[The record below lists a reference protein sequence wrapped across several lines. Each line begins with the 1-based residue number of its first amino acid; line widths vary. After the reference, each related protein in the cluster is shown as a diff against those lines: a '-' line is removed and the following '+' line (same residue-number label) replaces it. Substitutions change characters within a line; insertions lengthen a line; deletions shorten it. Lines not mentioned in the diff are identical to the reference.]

1 MEKTGLHQIRVRLVG
16 APIGFTLS
24 LILLFGLIPAL
35 VMGYYFVSASRNSI
49 EIARQE
55 LHGVKLLRQL
65 EPVGHFIISPPVEPA
80 AIKSKASAAW
90 NKLNRAKRF
99 HGYAKESGT
108 EKQFDAVLGKLQM
121 MADGYAA
128 DPRPT
133 YDALVTRIGDQSG
146 LILDPE
152 LESYY
157 LMDIVVLK
165 SRRLARAARELRD
178 VRQMTNDSR
187 NPVVQISRHRL
198 SDAARDLQSSA
209 LSAIKGNTDGTLARS
224 NFLGSINATVTAA
237 NKFVASE
244 DLWSSYWVLVDANRM
259 SWNTAADAL
268 DRSVENRID
277 RVSNEIYSAL
287 AVCGLVL
294 LTAIILAGLV
304 IAAITSG
311 LRQISQ
317 RLDLMSLG
325 DYTSDVPGTEY
336 KNDIGVIAGALQN
349 FVDMS
354 GEVDAERSRA
364 RAELEETVDRVKREN
379 GALLT
384 QALQQQSQAQ
394 ELERE
399 AVGKLAAQM
408 ERQMSSL
415 LLGSRAAAEQMDRE
429 ASLMATSASGVQRE
443 ASAAAVAANEIR
455 RSVEA
460 VAPEVQ
466 AVAAQLQGYT
476 RSLGEAKEMAR
487 DAVTRVDVAKARMSD
502 FETATGKASSMLDL
516 IAKVAHKT
524 NMLALNASIEAVRV
538 GEAGKGFMVVAEEVK
553 ALARSTREAAQEIS
567 SQIRTME
574 SANNAVTDAFGE
586 VLNVVNTL
594 AEQSNLV
601 AGGMDDQ
608 ATAIIQVNEKIATA
622 TAELSIMVSSIN
634 SADISAS
641 AAILKSSEMLSASK
655 SVSNTVGSLDQSIR
669 SFLGGIQGARNA
681 A

>member
-1 MEKTGLHQIRVRLVG
+1 MEKTGLHQIRVRVVG

-35 VMGYYFVSASRNSI
+35 VMGYYFVSGSRNSI

-55 LHGVKLLRQL
+55 LHGIKLLRQL

-99 HGYAKESGT
+99 HGYANGSGT

-121 MADGYAA
+121 LADGYAA

-178 VRQMTNDSR
+178 VRQMTNDPR

-209 LSAIKGNTDGTLARS
+209 LSAIKGNADGTLARS

-244 DLWSSYWVLVDANRM
+244 DLWSSYWVLVDANRV

-354 GEVDAERSRA
+354 GEVDAERRRA
-364 RAELEETVDRVKREN
+364 RVELEETVDRVKREN
-379 GALLT
+379 GELLT
-384 QALQQQSQAQ
+384 QALHQQSQAQ
-394 ELERE
+394 EVERE
-399 AVGKLAAQM
+399 AVSKLAAQM
-408 ERQMSSL
+408 EQQMSSL

-429 ASLMATSASGVQRE
+429 ASLMATSANGVQRE

-460 VAPEVQ
+460 VAPQVQ

-476 RSLGEAKEMAR
+476 RSLGEAKEMAH

-538 GEAGKGFMVVAEEVK
+538 GEAGRGFMVVAEEVK

-669 SFLGGIQGARNA
+669 SFLGGIQGARNVA
-681 A
+681 

>member
-1 MEKTGLHQIRVRLVG
+1 MEKTGLHQIRVRVVG

-35 VMGYYFVSASRNSI
+35 VMGYYFVSGSRNSI

-55 LHGVKLLRQL
+55 LHGIKLLRQL

-99 HGYAKESGT
+99 HGYANGSGT

-121 MADGYAA
+121 LADGYAA

-178 VRQMTNDSR
+178 VRQMTNDPR

-209 LSAIKGNTDGTLARS
+209 LSAIKGNADGTLARS

-244 DLWSSYWVLVDANRM
+244 DLWSSYWVLVDANRV

-354 GEVDAERSRA
+354 GEVDAERRRA
-364 RAELEETVDRVKREN
+364 RVELEETVDRVKREN
-379 GALLT
+379 GELLT

-394 ELERE
+394 GLERE

-408 ERQMSSL
+408 EQQMSSL

-429 ASLMATSASGVQRE
+429 ASSMATSANGVQRE

-538 GEAGKGFMVVAEEVK
+538 GEAGRGFMVVAEEVK

>member
-1 MEKTGLHQIRVRLVG
+1 MEKTGLHQIRVRVVG

-35 VMGYYFVSASRNSI
+35 VMGYYFVSGSRNSI

-55 LHGVKLLRQL
+55 LHGIKLLRQL

-99 HGYAKESGT
+99 HGYANGSGT

-121 MADGYAA
+121 LADGYAA

-178 VRQMTNDSR
+178 VRQMTNDPR

-209 LSAIKGNTDGTLARS
+209 LSAIKGNADGTLARS

-354 GEVDAERSRA
+354 GEVDAERRRA
-364 RAELEETVDRVKREN
+364 RVELEETVDRVKREN
-379 GALLT
+379 GELLT

-408 ERQMSSL
+408 EQQMSSL

-429 ASLMATSASGVQRE
+429 ASLMATSANGVQRE

-476 RSLGEAKEMAR
+476 RSLGEAKEMAH

-538 GEAGKGFMVVAEEVK
+538 GEAGRGFMVVAEEVK

-669 SFLGGIQGARNA
+669 SFLGGIQGARNVA
-681 A
+681 